1 MPAAGGSKPY
11 ERFVDAA
18 GALRP
23 EFTLP
28 RGTRGPVAPAAGPT
42 SIVIRPASPETP
54 DPGGTGWATSVLPHD
69 DEAYLCDGATTRED
83 LQALAPRVDETRRA
97 AIVAADETLDTDLAA
112 WRDPVSLTPKLVLLG
127 PVELRAHGQRPPKR
141 IGYYTEIAAF
151 LATREHGATAEQ
163 IAAAFDVATATIY
176 NRLHVVRKWLGID
189 PLTGSKYLPDSTK
202 SDSGKARGLGV
213 YECDRLLVDADLFRR
228 LRARGEALGEHA
240 GIACLQAAL
249 SLVLGPPFDQAREG
263 GYGWLADTPLHHYLT
278 AGIVDV
284 AHTVHLHHLHDGNL
298 EQARAAAETAL
309 RAAPYEDTPRLDLV
323 AVMRAAGH
331 GEEADRYLRDEIC
344 NRSEDGEA
352 PDDLPQRTQAL
363 VRAWQSRAS

>member
-1 MPAAGGSKPY
+1 
-11 ERFVDAA
+11 
-18 GALRP
+18 
-23 EFTLP
+23 
-28 RGTRGPVAPAAGPT
+28 
-42 SIVIRPASPETP
+42 
-54 DPGGTGWATSVLPHD
+54 VLPHD
-69 DEAYLCDGATTRED
+69 DEAYLRDAATTRED
-83 LQALAPRVDETRRA
+83 LQALAPRVDETRRS
-97 AIVAADETLDTDLAA
+97 AIVEADDTLETDLAA
-112 WRDPVSLTPKLVLLG
+112 WRDPESLTPKLVLLG
-127 PVELRAHGQRPPKR
+127 PLELRAHGQRPPKR

-176 NRLHVVRKWLGID
+176 SRLTVVRNWLGSN
-189 PLTGSKYLPDSTK
+189 PLTGGKYLPDSTQ
-202 SDSGKARGLGV
+202 SDAGKARGVGV
-213 YECDRLLVDADLFRR
+213 YECDGLLVDADLFRR
-228 LRARGEALGEHA
+228 LRARGEALGEHD

-249 SLVLGPPFDQAREG
+249 SLVQGPPFDQAREG

-278 AGIVDV
+278 AAIVDV
-284 AHTVHLHHLHDGNL
+284 AHTVHLHHLHAANL

-331 GEEADRYLRDEIC
+331 GEEADRYLREEIC
-344 NRSEDGEA
+344 NRSDDGEA